1 MKTRCLFIY
10 RVIQLGICMIIL
22 FNTICVF
29 AQEDVK
35 KIKEDSLRSLI
46 KTLTLPARKLPV
58 LKELAILCRQ
68 QEEEV
73 SLEKEIIR
81 IAMDCDSLHIV
92 YEAMGELARY
102 YYNLADRDSL
112 IYWNNMLDTLSSK
125 RNEYPDAL
133 FLARSLVALDYVWS
147 RDYELAMNE
156 TILLLRLAEREQ
168 QEFGMIRGYKN
179 KAIIYQMVGQDSSA
193 MVAFRKG
200 LFWLDKNRSED
211 QAAFEME
218 FLTDMIVSMLHLD
231 LLDEA
236 EQLLKRSEKHLG
248 FLEMKRE
255 IKGYVIPV
263 DHYKCLLNS
272 FFSEL
277 YTRKGE
283 LRKAKEYLSK
293 ATAIVDDSL
302 EHYALYAYY
311 HAVAL
316 YYLKTGDEQKALD
329 AVDAICQFVEDPDI
343 LKLKINILRKF
354 EHYQEATK
362 VYKDML
368 KMNTSLNDEAFSKQ
382 IDQLRILNNLS
393 DSQKQAR
400 ELEYQ
405 DLQIASKQHQLVI
418 ICLTIALLLV
428 LGFLLLRLSL
438 RTRRLKDELLRE
450 RESLVASEKQ
460 LRIVKENA
468 EKANQMKT
476 AFILNISH
484 EVRTPL
490 NAIVGFS
497 ELLGDDSFP
506 EEEKKRFAFTINH
519 SAGLLMNLINDVLE
533 LSRLE
538 SGNFKFTIK
547 EWDIA
552 LICRELVDE
561 MKDKSHPDVEFVYA
575 PASDSFLLRTDRFR
589 LMQLL
594 GHLLSNAIKFTR
606 LGTVTFSFEK
616 DEENNSVRFVVT
628 DTGCGIPAEMHKK
641 IFERFEKLDEFQQG
655 TGLGLAICQL
665 VATRLQGSLSV
676 DSSYTQGARFI
687 FIHPCNLATEE

>member
-10 RVIQLGICMIIL
+10 RVMQFGIFIVIL

-29 AQEDVK
+29 AQDD
-35 KIKEDSLRSLI
+35 IKEMKGDSLRSLL
-46 KTLTLPARKLPV
+46 KTLNPPARKLPI
-58 LKELAILCRQ
+58 LKELAIICK
-68 QEEEV
+68 QEEEKV
-73 SLEKEIIR
+73 SLEKEIVR
-81 IAMDCDSLHIV
+81 IAMDCDSFHTA
-92 YEAMGELARY
+92 YHAMGELARY
-102 YYNLADRDSL
+102 YYNQENRDSL
-112 IYWNNMLDTLSSK
+112 FYWNSVIDSLSSK

-133 FLARSLVALDYVWS
+133 FLSKSMVALEYMWS

-156 TILLLRLAEREQ
+156 TILLLKLAEREH
-168 QEFGMIRGYKN
+168 QEFGMLRGYKN
-179 KAIIYQMVGQDSSA
+179 QGIIYQMVGQDSSA

-200 LFWLDKNRSED
+200 LFWLDKNKSGGD
-211 QAAFEME
+211 TPFEIDY
-218 FLTDMIVSMLHLD
+218 LTDMSVSALHLD

-236 EQLLKRSEKHLG
+236 EQLLKLSEK
-248 FLEMKRE
+248 FLAILEEKRE
-255 IKGYVIPV
+255 TKGYNILI
-263 DHYKCLLNS
+263 DYYKCVLNS
-272 FFSEL
+272 FYSEL
-277 YTRKGE
+277 YTRKDE
-283 LRKAKEYLSK
+283 LRKAKEYLNK
-293 ATAIVDDSL
+293 ATVIVNDSL
-302 EHYALYAYY
+302 QLYALYAYY
-311 HAVAL
+311 QAGAL
-316 YYLKTGDEQKALD
+316 YYLKTGEGQKALD
-329 AVDAICQFVEDPDI
+329 AINAICKFTEDPDI
-343 LKLKINILRKF
+343 LNLKIIILRKF
-354 EHYQEATK
+354 GYYQEAIK

-368 KMNTSLNDEAFSKQ
+368 KVNTTLNDEAFRKQ

-393 DSQKQAR
+393 DSKKQAR

-418 ICLTIALLLV
+418 ICVTIAILLV
-428 LGFLLLRLSL
+428 LGFLLLRLFL

-450 RESLVASEKQ
+450 KESLVASENQ

-547 EWDIA
+547 EWDISA
-552 LICRELVDE
+552 VCRELVDE
-561 MKDKSHPDVEFVYA
+561 LKNKLHPDVELIYA

-606 LGTVTFSFEK
+606 LGTITFSFVK
-616 DEENNSVRFVVT
+616 DEESNSVRFVVT
-628 DTGCGIPAEMHKK
+628 DTGCGIPDEMHKK

-665 VATRLQGSLSV
+665 VAARLKGTLTV
-676 DSSYTQGARFI
+676 DSSYTGGARFI
-687 FIHPCNLATEE
+687 FIHPCNLETEE

>member
-29 AQEDVK
+29 AQEDVE

-46 KTLTLPARKLPV
+46 KTLTPPARKLPV

-73 SLEKEIIR
+73 SLEKEIVR
-81 IAMDCDSLHIV
+81 IAMDCDSFHIA
-92 YEAMGELARY
+92 YNAMGELARY

-133 FLARSLVALDYVWS
+133 FLARSLMALDYVWT

-156 TILLLRLAEREQ
+156 TILILRLAEREQ

-211 QAAFEME
+211 QAPFEME

-263 DHYKCLLNS
+263 EHYKCLLNS

-302 EHYALYAYY
+302 ERYALYAYY

-418 ICLTIALLLV
+418 ICVTIALLLV

-552 LICRELVDE
+552 VICRELVDE
-561 MKDKSHPDVEFVYA
+561 MKDKLHPDVELVYA

-665 VATRLQGSLSV
+665 IATRLQGSLSV
-676 DSSYTQGARFI
+676 DSSYTLGARFI

>member
-10 RVIQLGICMIIL
+10 RVMQLGFFIAIL
-22 FNTICVF
+22 FNTICVS
-29 AQEDVK
+29 AQDDVK
-35 KIKEDSLRSLI
+35 KMQGDSLRSIL
-46 KTLTLPARKLPV
+46 KTMTPPARKLPI

-68 QEEEV
+68 QASEVALNEEIV
-73 SLEKEIIR
+73 R
-81 IAMDCDSLHIV
+81 IAMDCDSFRQA
-92 YEAMGELARY
+92 YDGMGELVRY
-102 YYNLADRDSL
+102 YYNKDNRDSL
-112 IYWNNMLDTLSSK
+112 MYWNNMIDTLSSK

-133 FLARSLVALDYVWS
+133 FYAGSLVALDHMWA

-156 TILLLRLAEREQ
+156 TLLLLKLAEREH
-168 QEFGMIRGYKN
+168 QEFGLIRGYKN
-179 KAIIYQMVGQDSSA
+179 QGLIYQMVGQDSIA
-193 MVAFRKG
+193 MVAFREG
-200 LFWLDKNRSED
+200 LFWLDKNRSDD
-211 QAAFEME
+211 QAAYEME
-218 FLTDMIVSMLHLD
+218 YLTDMVISTLHLN

-236 EQLLKRSEKHLG
+236 EQLLKRSNKLLCYLG
-248 FLEMKRE
+248 KKRE
-255 IKGYVIPV
+255 IKGYKVPV
-263 DHYKCLLNS
+263 DHYKCLQYS
-272 FFSEL
+272 FSSEL

-283 LRKAKEYLSK
+283 LRKAKEFLKK
-293 ATAIVDDSL
+293 ASPFVNDAA
-302 EHYALYAYY
+302 EPYALYAYY
-311 HAVAL
+311 QATAL
-316 YYLKTGDEQKALD
+316 YHLKIGEEQKALD
-329 AVDAICQFVEDPDI
+329 AVNAICELTDDVDI
-343 LKLKINILRKF
+343 LNLKIKILRSF
-354 EHYQEATK
+354 GQYHEAIQ
-362 VYKDML
+362 VYKKML
-368 KMNTSLNDEAFSKQ
+368 KLNTSINDKAFSKQ
-382 IDQLRILNNLS
+382 INQLRILNNLN

-418 ICLTIALLLV
+418 ICVTIAILLM
-428 LGFLLLRLSL
+428 LGFLLLRLFL

-450 RESLVASEKQ
+450 KESLVASENQ

-547 EWDIA
+547 EWDISA
-552 LICRELVDE
+552 ICRELVDE
-561 MKDKSHPDVEFVYA
+561 LKDKLHPDVELIYA

-606 LGTVTFSFEK
+606 LGTITFSFVK
-616 DEENNSVRFVVT
+616 DEESNSVRFVVT
-628 DTGCGIPAEMHKK
+628 DTGCGIPDEMHKK

-665 VATRLQGSLSV
+665 VAARLKGTLTV
-676 DSSYTQGARFI
+676 DSSYTGGARFI
-687 FIHPCNLATEE
+687 FIHPSNLETEV

>member
-418 ICLTIALLLV
+418 ICVTIALLLV